1 MYTVLYYIK
10 QIKHINN
17 HHKLWFITK
26 FSNKQDTYLLYASNL
41 VVFSCILQYIR
52 I

>member
-10 QIKHINN
+10 HIKYINN
-17 HHKLWFITK
+17 YHKLRFISI

-41 VVFSCILQYIR
+41 VFLVVFYST
-52 I
+52 